1 LNGFRR
7 KIGDQMLNYEK
18 LTKAKLIETLKSFQT
33 AESMDKDEREQL
45 LHELQV
51 HQIEL
56 EMQNQELRET
66 QQQLEETGNLYADL
80 YDFAPVGYISFN
92 DNGFI
97 QEINLTGATL
107 LGKERSR
114 LINTPFA
121 VYVTPKDLGKFR
133 DHLFNCRQATEKV
146 TTDIGLIVKE
156 NAVLQVQL
164 SSVAAYDLKRK
175 IILYRTAF
183 TDITEQ
189 KRVDKALCETR
200 NYLDNLIQHANAPII
215 VWDPQLK
222 ITRVNHAFEHLT
234 GYYAAEVIG
243 GELRLLF
250 PASSR
255 TDSLQKI
262 AATLSGEHWDS
273 VEIPILRQDSG
284 VRVVLWNSAN
294 IYAEDSQTLLA
305 TIAQGQDITERI
317 QVEDALRESEK
328 RYSDLFHNN
337 HEVMFLIDPD
347 DGKIVEANPA
357 ACSFYG
363 YDRQELTLKKITDFN
378 TMPPAPNTVPAV
390 LNKLSSAEDFPNM
403 QQGQWKQQQSIL
415 FQHRLANGENR
426 DVEVFSSQITVKGRS
441 LLYLIIHDITER
453 QQIEH
458 ALQKLYNELEIK
470 VQKRTGELTKAN
482 YTLQKEIIER
492 KQAEGDLAAESERL
506 NVILCSIA
514 DGVIAVDTDQKIILM
529 NKNAEKLTGWTR
541 EEADGRLFNE
551 IFQSI
556 YDKQDSS
563 YEDLNITAFKA
574 GTVSDYSRDIVSVSK
589 DGSECMLT
597 INGASLLDTQGNNI
611 GTVMVFHD
619 ITKQRNLED
628 DLLKTQKLESL
639 GILAGGI
646 AHDFNNF
653 LAAIMASAQLA
664 NIRLTKGID
673 IHQNLTD
680 IEQVINKAAG
690 LTKQLLTFSKG
701 GAPIKKT
708 ALIADLIKDTV
719 EFTLHGTKLKC
730 DFIIADDLWLAK
742 VDEGQMSQVINN
754 LVLNA
759 VQAMPN
765 GGTIKIQVENI
776 KLEAGHLVLLA
787 AGNYVKISIADQGV
801 GIPEEHLSK
810 IFDPY
815 FTTKQN
821 GNGLGLASSYT
832 IIKKHKGYIGVQSEL
847 GVGTT
852 FEIYLPASKKKSLA
866 KEPESELIM
875 DGTGK
880 ILLMD
885 DETSIREVTGEILS
899 QIGYEVAV
907 AADGAEA
914 ISLYSQAKESGL
926 PYDVVITDLT
936 IPGGMGGKDVI
947 AKLLV
952 IDPEVKVIVSSGY
965 SNDPVMSDYRECG
978 FNDLVTK
985 PYKIEELHQKILKII
1000 QSQHQRDVPKT
1011 PLKRP

>member
-7 KIGDQMLNYEK
+7 KIGDRMMNYEK
-18 LTKAKLIETLKSFQT
+18 LTKAKLIEALKSFQT
-33 AESMDKDEREQL
+33 ARSMDKDEREQL

-51 HQIEL
+51 NQIEL

-66 QQQLEETGNLYADL
+66 QQLLEETGNLYADL

-114 LINTPFA
+114 LINMPFA
-121 VYVTPKDLGKFR
+121 AYVTPSDLEKFR
-133 DHLFNCRQATEKV
+133 DHLSNCRQAMEKV
-146 TTDIGLIVKE
+146 TTEIGLIVKE
-156 NAVLQVQL
+156 NAFIQVQL
-164 SSVAAYDLKRK
+164 SSVVAYDIKRK

-183 TDITEQ
+183 SDITEQ
-189 KRVDKALCETR
+189 KRADEALRETR

-215 VWDPQLK
+215 VWDPQLR

-262 AATLSGEHWDS
+262 AVTLSGEHWDS
-273 VEIPILRQDSG
+273 VEIPVLRQDGG
-284 VRVVLWNSAN
+284 VRVALWNSAN
-294 IYAEDSQTLLA
+294 IYAEDGQTLIA

-317 QVEDALRESEK
+317 QVEDALRESEQ
-328 RYSDLFHNN
+328 RYSNLFHNN
-337 HEVMFLIDPD
+337 HEVMLLIDPD
-347 DGKIVEANPA
+347 DGEIVEANPA

-363 YDRQELTLKKITDFN
+363 YDHQELTLKKIAELN
-378 TMPPAPNTVPAV
+378 TMPTAHNTVPAA
-390 LNKLSSAEDFPNM
+390 LNKLSSVEDFQNM
-403 QQGQWKQQQSIL
+403 QQGQIKQPQSIL

-453 QQIEH
+453 KRMEH

-470 VQKRTGELTKAN
+470 VQKRTSELTKAN
-482 YTLQKEIIER
+482 QALQKEIIER
-492 KQAEGDLAAESERL
+492 KQAEENLAAESERL
-506 NVILCSIA
+506 NVTLCSIA
-514 DGVIAVDTDQKIILM
+514 DGVIAVDTDQKIILI
-529 NKNAEKLTGWTR
+529 NKNAENLTGWTR

-551 IFQSI
+551 IFHSI
-556 YDKQDSS
+556 HDKKDIS
-563 YEDLNITAFKA
+563 YEDSNVTTVNT
-574 GTVSDYSRDIVSVSK
+574 GTISDYSREIVLVSK
-589 DGSECMLT
+589 DGSECVIT
-597 INGASLLDTQGNNI
+597 IKAAPLLDTHGNNI

-628 DLLKTQKLESL
+628 ELLKTQKLESL

-680 IEQVINKAAG
+680 IEQVVNKAAG

-719 EFTLHGTKLKC
+719 EFTLHGTQLKC
-730 DFIIADDLWLAK
+730 DFIIANDLWLAK
-742 VDEGQMSQVINN
+742 VDEGQMCQVINN

-776 KLEAGHLVLLA
+776 KLEAGHFVSLL
-787 AGNYVKISIADQGV
+787 AGNYVKITIADQGV

-832 IIKKHKGYIGVQSEL
+832 IIKKHKGYIGVQSVL

-852 FEIYLPASKKKSLA
+852 FEIYLPALKKKFLE
-866 KEPESELIM
+866 KEPAPELIL

-885 DETSIREVTGEILS
+885 DETSIRDVAGEMLS
-899 QIGYEVAV
+899 QIGYQVAV

-914 ISLYSQAKESGL
+914 ISLYSQAKESGA

-947 AKLLV
+947 AKLLL

-965 SNDPVMSDYRECG
+965 SNDPVMSDYREYG

-985 PYKIEELHQKILKII
+985 PYKIEELHQKIGKII
-1000 QSQHQRDVPKT
+1000 RSK
-1011 PLKRP
+1011 